1 MSIFQFRPQ
10 LLVTRYTEKPT
21 VMFHQPPGLLT
32 LPVELRLPIYRILL
46 NKYNPHNTK
55 AFLSISLVCHQIRDE
70 ILPLIF
76 HDSIYFHSPEKLSK
90 WTSRG
95 DPRLLKLVDNIS
107 LHVFE
112 EALVKL
118 RNSLAESNEDP
129 TEDFQST
136 KDWLTIR
143 KPSQV
148 EIPVSNPVRL
158 ASFCRTM
165 WSGSSKIIR
174 GNTRSFHQTKDTVG
188 EKDAVTAAWDSF
200 RAISNIRKIWI
211 LFRSSNTGSDRN
223 SNLLEKEQQL
233 VLNMIPAAC
242 PKMQEFTFFSISNLL
257 PLSFLAHFQDLRLL
271 RFSGYSKSS
280 PEETLSIL
288 KSLNNLE
295 AIIIYR
301 YPEMYPKD
309 NTIDTSS
316 VHSYISFA
324 PEVLENLQ
332 PLKSIHF
339 SHMTSRIPS
348 DHITVPMIQALRPHA
363 ESLRSLR
370 IFTDFAVDG
379 DVLLALLDFVASTKL
394 KHLCL
399 SMRIPRRFEKL
410 DVQKYLPSTLS
421 RKEVKLAN
429 PRGPNPGDLLE
440 FGVNNFTI

>member
-1 MSIFQFRPQ
+1 
-10 LLVTRYTEKPT
+10 
-21 VMFHQPPGLLT
+21 MFPQPPTLLA

-46 NKYNPHNTK
+46 NKYNPHHTK
-55 AFLSISLVCHQIRDE
+55 TFLSISLVCHQIRDE

-76 HDSIYFHSPEKLSK
+76 HYSIYFHSPEKLSK

-112 EALVKL
+112 EALVKI
-118 RNSLAESNEDP
+118 RESLTESKEDP
-129 TEDFQST
+129 TEEFQAT

-143 KPSQV
+143 RPSQV
-148 EIPVSNPVRL
+148 EIPVSNPVGL
-158 ASFCRTM
+158 ASFCRTI
-165 WSGSSKIIR
+165 WSGSSKIIC
-174 GNTRSFHQTKDTVG
+174 GNIRSFHQTKDTVG
-188 EKDAVTAAWDSF
+188 EKDAVTAAWNSF

-211 LFRSSNTGSDRN
+211 LFRSSNTGPDRN

-242 PKMQEFTFFSISNLL
+242 PKVKEFTFFSISNLL

-295 AIIIYR
+295 TIIIYR
-301 YPEMYPKD
+301 YPETYPQD
-309 NTIDTSS
+309 NTIRTS
-316 VHSYISFA
+316 VHSHLSFA
-324 PEVLENLQ
+324 PEVLENMQ

-348 DHITVPMIQALRPHA
+348 NHITVPMIHALRTHA

-370 IFTDFAVDG
+370 VFTDFAVDE

-410 DVQKYLPSTLS
+410 DVQKYLPSTLL
-421 RKEVKLAN
+421 RKEVKLAY
-429 PRGPNPGDLLE
+429 PRGPNPRDLLD
-440 FGVNNFTI
+440 FGVNNSI

>member
-1 MSIFQFRPQ
+1 MEVSGSAIFQFKPQ
-10 LLVTRYTEKPT
+10 MLVTGHTEKPT
-21 VMFHQPPGLLT
+21 VMFHQPPTLLT

-55 AFLSISLVCHQIRDE
+55 TFLNISLVCHQIRDE

-95 DPRLLKLVDNIS
+95 DPCMLKLVDNIS

-118 RNSLAESNEDP
+118 RKSLAESKEDP

-148 EIPVSNPVRL
+148 EIFAFDSVGL
-158 ASFCRTM
+158 APFCRTM

-174 GNTRSFHQTKDTVG
+174 ANIRSFHQPKDTVG
-188 EKDAVTAAWDSF
+188 EKDAVTAAWDFF

-242 PKMQEFTFFSISNLL
+242 PKMQEFTFRFRTSFPSLFSLIFKTFDSCAS
-257 PLSFLAHFQDLRLL
+257 PAIRSQVPKRLCQ
-271 RFSGYSKSS
+271 F
-280 PEETLSIL
+280 
-288 KSLNNLE
+288 
-295 AIIIYR
+295 
-301 YPEMYPKD
+301 
-309 NTIDTSS
+309 
-316 VHSYISFA
+316 
-324 PEVLENLQ
+324 
-332 PLKSIHF
+332 
-339 SHMTSRIPS
+339 
-348 DHITVPMIQALRPHA
+348 
-363 ESLRSLR
+363 
-370 IFTDFAVDG
+370 
-379 DVLLALLDFVASTKL
+379 
-394 KHLCL
+394 
-399 SMRIPRRFEKL
+399 
-410 DVQKYLPSTLS
+410 
-421 RKEVKLAN
+421 
-429 PRGPNPGDLLE
+429 
-440 FGVNNFTI
+440 